1 MGTTKIMRITVLG
14 DENSK
19 ARHGLSVSGMKN
31 LIEETEIYICNGKKK
46 KKNRAMH
53 IYSMTEM

>member
-46 KKNRAMH
+46 KKKQGNAH
-53 IYSMTEM
+53 IFND